1 MVVEFI
7 EVDPEPAPAAEA
19 WICRKMPCP
28 ECPWVRAVASGQF
41 STERFKAMKETTGEP
56 GKEAPL
62 DAPIFACHKS
72 HEGQRMPCAGW
83 LASVGFYSLA
93 VRLAVAMG
101 KLPGAALSPGE
112 DWPDLI
118 SSYEELTEI
127 RSDPDYDGELSSS

>member
-1 MVVEFI
+1 MVEFPEI
-7 EVDPEPAPAAEA
+7 EAEPAPARDA
-19 WICRKMPCP
+19 WVCRTKPCP
-28 ECPWVRAVASGQF
+28 ECPWVRSVASGQF
-41 STERFKAMKETTGEP
+41 SAERFEAMEETTGSP
-56 GKEAPL
+56 GEEAAL

-72 HEGQRMPCAGW
+72 QEGQRMPCAGW

-101 KLPGAALSPGE
+101 RLPADALSPGE

-127 RSDPDYDGELSSS
+127 RSDPAYDGNPRSR